1 MVGWAEAGE
10 VAHFDRDQTPLSAVG
25 GEEPTDLGCGLAEP
39 TAMLDDD
46 RKGRDPRGANKRLP
60 LLESLEWN
68 RLHRTARGNTSRGS
82 AVCEVVTD
90 FFTKM
95 KSATSIATAAL
106 RGNSR

>member
-60 LLESLEWN
+60 LLESLE
-68 RLHRTARGNTSRGS
+68 
-82 AVCEVVTD
+82 
-90 FFTKM
+90 
-95 KSATSIATAAL
+95 
-106 RGNSR
+106 